1 MKVSLFGIIALTT
14 LILAVPNAYSAEPDM
29 VTYLSIS
36 EITQTSITLAEQS
49 LEDGDFDTT

>member
-1 MKVSLFGIIALTT
+1 MKKSIFGIIALTA
-14 LILAVPNAYSAEPDM
+14 LMLAIPNAYSAEPDM

-49 LEDGDFDTT
+49 L